1 MLYLLL
7 KQGKIST
14 SNEEQLRMLD
24 PFVELL
30 TDCLESK
37 HNKVRYFFLTHATKA
52 NIYYFFLKPIFRL
65 MPNPHT
71 EYYCLSAEVNRAE

>member
-7 KQGKIST
+7 KRNKISA
-14 SNEEQLRMLD
+14 SNEEHLRMLD

-37 HNKVRYFFLTHATKA
+37 HNKVRYFLLPQTSKA
-52 NIYYFFLKPIFRL
+52 NIYSFFLRP
-65 MPNPHT
+65 
-71 EYYCLSAEVNRAE
+71 

>member
-37 HNKVRYFFLTHATKA
+37 HNKVR
-52 NIYYFFLKPIFRL
+52 
-65 MPNPHT
+65 
-71 EYYCLSAEVNRAE
+71 